1 MRSRTLHK
9 IDTLFSAYYFASGCG
24 GAAAEDAMNPPGA
37 GQLSLLDMISGS
49 GPVVQGVLYL
59 LILTSVASWAVVV
72 YKARQI
78 HTARKGSEAFVT
90 RFWQMRNLTEM
101 AKTCDEMAPNPVG
114 AVFKAGYQELL
125 RLRSSKKAQ
134 GEGISTDIGGIANV
148 ERAMRR
154 EASLQRTR
162 LEKLNTF
169 LATVASAAPFV
180 GLFGT
185 VWGIMNSFMG
195 LSQTGA
201 STLQAVAPGISE
213 ALVATAMGLAAAI
226 PALIAYNHFARQT
239 RVMAIEMENFASE
252 FLNIAER
259 HFLV

>member
-1 MRSRTLHK
+1 MT
-9 IDTLFSAYYFASGCG
+9 
-24 GAAAEDAMNPPGA
+24 PPVPA
-37 GQLSLLDMISGS
+37 QHSLLDMITGS

-59 LILTSVASWAVVV
+59 LILTSIASWAVVV

-78 HTARKGSEAFVT
+78 HAARKGSEAFVAK
-90 RFWQMRNLTEM
+90 FWETRNLTEM
-101 AKTCDEMAPNPVG
+101 AKACEAMAENPVA
-114 AVFKAGYQELL
+114 AVFKSGYRELV

-134 GEGISTDIGGIANV
+134 TESLSTDIGGVANV

-154 EASLQRTR
+154 EATQQRTE
-162 LEKLNTF
+162 LERLNTF
-169 LATVASAAPFV
+169 LATVASATPFV

-226 PALIAYNHFARQT
+226 PALIAYNHFSRQT
-239 RVMAIEMENFASE
+239 RVMVVEMENFSSE